1 MNRIKTIKPKDD
13 SSSPMRIIEGKE
25 NILSQFSVYLQDESK
40 LSAGEIQYLAFAET
54 EKQAADFLKEMSEK
68 NIPVTVS
75 NGRTGVVG
83 GAIPKSGALL
93 TVEKMD
99 KILASGI
106 AAGGEMRVKCQA
118 GVLLENLHKESQNLE
133 GGYFYPVDATETSAR
148 VGGTVATN
156 ASGERSFKYGSTR
169 KWVRSVRV
177 VLANGEVL
185 FIERGKV
192 FADAQNGFEIVFTDG
207 KTIKLKVPSYKMPS
221 VKNASGYY
229 AEKNMDLIDLFIGSE
244 GTLGVITEVEFALT
258 KKPAN
263 IMSIIAFFPEEQNAL
278 DFFFQ
283 AKKELTAALVFEYFD
298 SGGLNILREKKQ
310 HEGSNSAVP
319 DFDNNARAAILME
332 LEYND
337 KTLDRI
343 SSTLEQFLIQNK
355 SSMDTALAALSQKD
369 TAKIRA
375 MRHALPE
382 GINDTI
388 AKNKR
393 TYPNLHKISADIAV
407 PEDKLLEMIEYYKSK
422 IVPSGFLY
430 TLFGHIGESHL
441 HVNILPRN
449 AQEFEKAKELHLD
462 FAKKAVSIG
471 GTISAEHG
479 IGKIKLQY
487 LEVMYG
493 IDGLKQMVE
502 IKKALDP
509 KCILNRGDVFPE
521 NLLCAK

>member
-1 MNRIKTIKPKDD
+1 M
-13 SSSPMRIIEGKE
+13 
-25 NILSQFSVYLQDESK
+25 
-40 LSAGEIQYLAFAET
+40 
-54 EKQAADFLKEMSEK
+54 
-68 NIPVTVS
+68 
-75 NGRTGVVG
+75 
-83 GAIPKSGALL
+83 
-93 TVEKMD
+93 
-99 KILASGI
+99 
-106 AAGGEMRVKCQA
+106 
-118 GVLLENLHKESQNLE
+118 
-133 GGYFYPVDATETSAR
+133 
-148 VGGTVATN
+148 
-156 ASGERSFKYGSTR
+156 
-169 KWVRSVRV
+169 
-177 VLANGEVL
+177 
-185 FIERGKV
+185 
-192 FADAQNGFEIVFTDG
+192 
-207 KTIKLKVPSYKMPS
+207 
-221 VKNASGYY
+221 
-229 AEKNMDLIDLFIGSE
+229 
-244 GTLGVITEVEFALT
+244 
-258 KKPAN
+258 
-263 IMSIIAFFPEEQNAL
+263 
-278 DFFFQ
+278 
-283 AKKELTAALVFEYFD
+283 
-298 SGGLNILREKKQ
+298 REKKQ

-393 TYPNLHKISADIAV
+393 TYPTLHKISADIAV